1 MKKLLTFVSCACA
14 AIAFTACSKD
24 PQNPAPEPTF
34 PEGSKENP
42 VKLSAEGTA
51 NCYLIQSPEGWYSF
65 DATVKGNGA
74 STTGLSVNTKLAPTD
89 AKLVWQS
96 EKDMIESVEIKEG
109 VISFEWNSDI
119 KAGNALIAA
128 LDKNGSILWSWH
140 IWAPEDVAK
149 TDRTKS
155 GYDLLNMNL
164 GALNSTMDAEA
175 ATYGMLY
182 QWGRIDPFPA
192 AATPTGN
199 TQIISATV
207 YDEDGKVVK
216 FPNSKWTSTEE
227 NTIAYSIANPTVCLS
242 NRAQYASCRDWLENS
257 QANDAL
263 WGNPKGHIRDS
274 DNNYTNKGS
283 KSIYDPCPVGYRVP
297 PADVFS
303 YFTGIGGYVADI
315 KSCDIADA
323 NGDSIV
329 DMQDYH
335 YGWLFNMESGSQ
347 FFPAAARFDGT
358 YAMLMGSVSGLW
370 GNYWSNSPNTNELT
384 SATGFGFACL
394 AFSTEA
400 KGMTASASGAGSKAD
415 AYSVRCIK
423 E

>member
-1 MKKLLTFVSCACA
+1 
-14 AIAFTACSKD
+14 
-24 PQNPAPEPTF
+24 
-34 PEGSKENP
+34 
-42 VKLSAEGTA
+42 
-51 NCYLIQSPEGWYSF
+51 
-65 DATVKGNGA
+65 
-74 STTGLSVNTKLAPTD
+74 
-89 AKLVWQS
+89 
-96 EKDMIESVEIKEG
+96 
-109 VISFEWNSDI
+109 
-119 KAGNALIAA
+119 
-128 LDKNGSILWSWH
+128 
-140 IWAPEDVAK
+140 
-149 TDRTKS
+149 
-155 GYDLLNMNL
+155 MNL
-164 GALNSTMDAEA
+164 GALKSTMDAEA

-182 QWGRIDPFPA
+182 QWGRKDPFPA

-199 TQIISATV
+199 TQTISATV

-323 NGDSIV
+323 NGASIV